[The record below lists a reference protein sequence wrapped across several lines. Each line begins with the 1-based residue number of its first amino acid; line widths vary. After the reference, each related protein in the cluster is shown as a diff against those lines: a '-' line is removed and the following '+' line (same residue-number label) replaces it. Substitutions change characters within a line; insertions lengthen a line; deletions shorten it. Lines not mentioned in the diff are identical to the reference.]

1 MLRLVGLVIFL
12 VTNIQSDVIRFGKC
26 PVVMPQQD
34 FQNKLFSGLWFEI
47 ARNPIL
53 PLSGTKCNRIEF
65 QLKGI
70 VYQVKSSFY
79 NKYAS
84 QKSLKH
90 LPNLRAKRVL

>member
-1 MLRLVGLVIFL
+1 MLLLVNLLIVSAIS
-12 VTNIQSDVIRFGKC
+12 IQCDVIRFGKC

-79 NKYAS
+79 NK
-84 QKSLKH
+84 
-90 LPNLRAKRVL
+90 